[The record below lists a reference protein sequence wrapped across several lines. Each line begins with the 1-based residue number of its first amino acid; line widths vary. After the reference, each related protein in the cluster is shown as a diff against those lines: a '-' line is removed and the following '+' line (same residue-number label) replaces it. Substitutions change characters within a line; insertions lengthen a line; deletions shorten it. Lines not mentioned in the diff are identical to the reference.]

1 MYNDFA
7 LVYDRLTDNVE
18 YGKRAEY
25 VRSLLELCG
34 TTGGLLLDAGCG
46 TGRMTAQMLEY
57 GFDVIGADNSAA
69 MLNAARERMPGGLFV
84 CQDLTR
90 LDLYGTINGAFCCL
104 DTLNH
109 LPGTA
114 ELERALGRISLFT
127 EPSGALV
134 FDVNT
139 VYKHRRILGDNTF
152 IIDKNDVYCVWQN
165 ALRSDSFTVDINLDF
180 FIREGNVYTRAADS
194 FSERAFTD
202 GEICSALE
210 KSGYRVI
217 GVFDDMTMNEPDE
230 HSERVYYCAVKSAD
244 SR

>member
-18 YGKRAEY
+18 YRKRAEY
-25 VRSLLELCG
+25 FRSLLELCG
-34 TTGGLLLDAGCG
+34 TTDGLLLDAGCG
-46 TGRMTAQMLEY
+46 TGRMTAEMLKY

-69 MLNAARERMPGGLFV
+69 MLNAARERVPGGLFV

-109 LPGTA
+109 LSDTD
-114 ELERALGRISLFT
+114 ELERALRRISLFT

-139 VYKHRRILGDNTF
+139 VFKHRQILNNNTF
-152 IIDKNDVYCVWQN
+152 AIDKGDVYCVWQN
-165 ALRSDSFTVDINLDF
+165 TLRNDGLTVDINLDF
-180 FIREGNVYTRAADS
+180 FIRAGGVYERFSDG

-202 GEICSALE
+202 DELRSALE
-210 KSGYRVI
+210 RSGYRVI
-217 GVFDDMTMNEPDE
+217 GVFDDMTMNEPDDR
-230 HSERVYYCAVKSAD
+230 SERVYYCAVKSAD
-244 SR
+244 S